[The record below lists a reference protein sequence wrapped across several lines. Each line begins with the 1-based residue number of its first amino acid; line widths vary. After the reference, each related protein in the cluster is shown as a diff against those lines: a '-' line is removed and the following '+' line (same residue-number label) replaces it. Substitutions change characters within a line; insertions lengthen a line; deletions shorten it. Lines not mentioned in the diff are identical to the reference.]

1 MSNLVIHTRW
11 SDTFLSTFEI
21 ADLSR
26 QLAFEVSSGLPLG
39 RYDNPVICECE
50 GLNRHIAFIR
60 RGGDDM
66 TGHVVATANPGIY
79 VGTLTL
85 PSPFGMPST
94 AERTFAI
101 RDIRRVSKMTPSR
114 IKFAGGASKLIAHTS
129 RKAVVIDLS
138 AAPDANGE
146 HPKETLVEARMS
158 TELAAAPRLLDG
170 IKSSHPRGVLAKVDH
185 VAFVDFFQ
193 VYVADGVDTEQSLWS
208 KPGKNATRGL
218 ARVSLDGGHDL
229 TWSGDGN
236 TLFWFLG
243 PYLHSLKVDQLKHC
257 RSAIHGDSST
267 FGIDCV
273 QRYVNFTEIHASYQS
288 ASDRLNKDA
297 FEVAQRDGSDADH
310 MAKRQADILVIIN
323 ATIVTMSTGDER
335 QDIIYGGTIIVQGG
349 VIQLVG
355 PNLAVPQGAKVI
367 DAEGGMVVPG
377 FIDVHAHWN
386 GADTVASSWEQLTF
400 LAYGCTTVHNPSA
413 DTVDTWTER
422 VRVESGLMLGPRI
435 FTTGIVIYGAGEAGY
450 HQDIADDA
458 EARSALIRL
467 KVEGGPYA
475 FSYKNYNLPS
485 RASRQRLIKVAKE
498 LEMNVYP
505 EGGMNLDW
513 DLTYIVDGM
522 TTVEHALPVPQLYDD
537 ILTLFSASG
546 TGNTPTH
553 IVNYGGIFGE
563 DYVWAH
569 ESLPYD
575 EKLRRF
581 VPHGYLEGL
590 SRSVSGPRDAYQLFN
605 TSTSVHEM
613 TKRGLI
619 SNIGAHGEP
628 PVGLNY
634 HEEMWFFSQGGM
646 TPYEVLRSATRSG
659 ALSLGLFGSI
669 GSLQPGKLADMVI
682 YPAGTDILAD
692 ISLSR
697 DIRFV
702 VKGGR
707 VWNAPTMEEEW
718 PMKGKMPSLPPLN
731 AD

>member
-1 MSNLVIHTRW
+1 
-11 SDTFLSTFEI
+11 
-21 ADLSR
+21 
-26 QLAFEVSSGLPLG
+26 
-39 RYDNPVICECE
+39 
-50 GLNRHIAFIR
+50 
-60 RGGDDM
+60 
-66 TGHVVATANPGIY
+66 
-79 VGTLTL
+79 
-85 PSPFGMPST
+85 MPST

-101 RDIRRVSKMTPSR
+101 RDIRRVSKMTPTR
-114 IKFAGGASKLIAHTS
+114 IKFADGASKLIAHTS

-170 IKSSHPRGVLAKVDH
+170 IKSSHPRSVLAKVDH

-193 VYVADGVDTEQSLWS
+193 VYVADGVDPDQSLWS

-257 RSAIHGDSST
+257 RSAIQGDPST

-273 QRYVNFTEIHASYQS
+273 QRYVNVTEIYAHYQS
-288 ASDRLNKDA
+288 ESDRITQDA
-297 FEVAQRDGSDADH
+297 FKVAQRGGSSTDQPAGT
-310 MAKRQADILVIIN
+310 QFDILVIIN
-323 ATIVTMSTGDER
+323 AIIVTMTTGNER
-335 QDIIYGGTIIVQGG
+335 QDMIHGGTIIVQGG

-355 PNLAVPQGAKVI
+355 QDLAVPQGAKVI
-367 DAEGGMVVPG
+367 DAEGGVVVPG
-377 FIDVHAHWN
+377 FVDVHAHWN
-386 GADTVASSWEQLTF
+386 GADTVASSWEQLAF
-400 LAYGCTTVHNPSA
+400 LAYGCTTMHNPSA

-422 VRVESGLMLGPRI
+422 VRVESGLMPGPRI

-450 HQDIADDA
+450 HQDIADEA

-522 TTVEHALPVPQLYDD
+522 TTVEHALPVPKLYDD

-553 IVNYGGIFGE
+553 IVNYGGIWGE

-575 EKLRRF
+575 EKYVEIVSSPKFLLIDTLDSVALFHMDTWR
-581 VPHGYLEGL
+581 GYLVPFL
-590 SRSVSGPRDAYQLFN
+590 GPVMLFN
-605 TSTSVHEM
+605 TSAAVYEM
-613 TKRGLI
+613 INRGL
-619 SNIGAHGEP
+619 NGNVGAHGEP

-634 HEEMWFFSQGGM
+634 HEEMWFFAQGGM

-682 YPAGTDILAD
+682 YPAGADILAD

-718 PMKGKMPSLPPLN
+718 PMKGKMPSLPPLS